1 MATRKGAMNSAS
13 GFKECLLRDKS
24 WNPFKVSLIESS
36 NDDPH
41 ETEASSLIICNGGFL
56 EHSECVSPGMH
67 GLLLCIVSPPRNTR
81 IQTFPMESPLK
92 MFAESPH
99 TVAPKKIHLSSLSAA
114 VIV

>member
-1 MATRKGAMNSAS
+1 MGMATRKGAMSSAS

-67 GLLLCIVSPPRNTR
+67 ELLLCIVSEILSPPRNTR
-81 IQTFPMESPLK
+81 IQTFPMESPFK
-92 MFAESPH
+92 MFAESPP
-99 TVAPKKIHLSSLSAA
+99 TVAPKKIHLSS
-114 VIV
+114 

>member
-1 MATRKGAMNSAS
+1 MNSAS

-67 GLLLCIVSPPRNTR
+67 RLLLCIVSEILSPPRNTH

-92 MFAESPH
+92 MFAESPL